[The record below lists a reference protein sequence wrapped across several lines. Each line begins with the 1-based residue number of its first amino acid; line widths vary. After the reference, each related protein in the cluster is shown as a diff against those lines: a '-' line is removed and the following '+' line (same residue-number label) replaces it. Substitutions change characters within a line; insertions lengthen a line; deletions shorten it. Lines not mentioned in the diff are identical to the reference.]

1 MTWRDRAR
9 QAVEKNRGGTP
20 PTKPTKPTSVSF
32 VSTPPPTF
40 SRKERDYSTS
50 DLAEMDRL
58 IRELAQLEGW
68 ENDELEQM
76 LDERRRMAPC
86 NVRKALAALRIATRE
101 ALAPWPDRPANRARI
116 TLCEL
121 ASRRREL
128 VVLDGG
134 A

>member
-1 MTWRDRAR
+1 MADLLEIAR
-9 QAVEKNRGGTP
+9 QAQQQTGNPTTNRSGGSKGSKRHVGLGESP
-20 PTKPTKPTSVSF
+20 SSN
-32 VSTPPPTF
+32 
-40 SRKERDYSTS
+40 DYTDR

-101 ALAPWPDRPANRARI
+101 ALAPWPNRPAKRARV
-116 TLCEL
+116 TLCEMV
-121 ASRRREL
+121 SKRREL

-134 A
+134 AE